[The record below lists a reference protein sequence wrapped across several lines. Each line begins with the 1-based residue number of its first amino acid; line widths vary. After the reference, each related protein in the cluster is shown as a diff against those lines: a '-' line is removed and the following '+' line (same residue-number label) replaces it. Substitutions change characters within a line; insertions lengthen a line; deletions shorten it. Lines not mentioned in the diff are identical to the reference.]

1 MAVDD
6 KWGRWSHYQK
16 TGKWPMT
23 SRQERGA
30 IRKNKRD
37 REFQKSLGKVTE
49 SPVAKANRL
58 RQEQEERDSQNRLF

>member
-6 KWGRWSHYQK
+6 KWGRWTHYQK

-23 SRQERGA
+23 TRQERNA

-37 REFQKSLGKVTE
+37 REFAE
-49 SPVAKANRL
+49 SAGGAAEVVGRINARL
-58 RQEQEERDSQNRLF
+58 KEQADQEAQNRLF